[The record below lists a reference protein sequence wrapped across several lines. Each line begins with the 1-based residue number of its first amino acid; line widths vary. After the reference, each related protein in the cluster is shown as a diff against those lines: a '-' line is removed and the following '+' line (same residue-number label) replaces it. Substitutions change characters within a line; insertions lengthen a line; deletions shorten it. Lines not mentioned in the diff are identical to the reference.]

1 MNGKRKRPTSRYIED
16 DVLQE
21 ATQQHQHQHEQSR
34 DYQLQIVTT
43 CGRNINMRHG
53 EVLLSESEEEKK
65 RLLLGSSK
73 QLYTASNESHVMNN
87 TNTTGGLYITF
98 AKDKKASLCFI
109 DGVFTA
115 ISPQSANQT
124 YRIKMEGNNM
134 SEEAS
139 VTKPMIPEQ
148 YQGEA
153 RKNIKYLLDSNQQNL
168 YGWMKLKGCFF
179 FVWCSS
185 PHAMAFVN
193 GINHTLSRL
202 HSLKAKHSSLPCP
215 QLAQLP
221 TVTTKMVWLKIPVPL
236 LQMLGVRLIAWADL
250 TVVILDHLHDVMLI
264 GKTSSAGKQD
274 RVNRNDWDLED
285 QNPPYNGVSIWA
297 T

>member
-1 MNGKRKRPTSRYIED
+1 MNGKRKRPTSRYTED

-21 ATQQHQHQHEQSR
+21 ASQQHQHQQEHPR
-34 DYQLQIVTT
+34 DYELQIVTT
-43 CGRNINMRHG
+43 CGRNINMQRG
-53 EVLLSESEEEKK
+53 EVLLSETEEEKK
-65 RLLLGSSK
+65 RMLLGSSK

-98 AKDKKASLCFI
+98 AKDKKASLRFI

-115 ISPQSANQT
+115 ISPQSANQN

-139 VTKPMIPEQ
+139 VSKPMIPEQ

-153 RKNIKYLLDSNQQNL
+153 RKNIKFLLDSHQQDL
-168 YGWMKLKGCFF
+168 YGWMKVKDSFF

-185 PHAMAFVN
+185 PHAMAFVK
-193 GINHTLSRL
+193 GINDTLSRL
-202 HSLKAKHSSLPCP
+202 HRVKVNHSSLPCP

-221 TVTTKMVWLKIPVPL
+221 ARTTKTVWLKIPVPL

-264 GKTSSAGKQD
+264 GKTSSAGKQEHD
-274 RVNRNDWDLED
+274 NRNDWDLKD

-297 T
+297 P